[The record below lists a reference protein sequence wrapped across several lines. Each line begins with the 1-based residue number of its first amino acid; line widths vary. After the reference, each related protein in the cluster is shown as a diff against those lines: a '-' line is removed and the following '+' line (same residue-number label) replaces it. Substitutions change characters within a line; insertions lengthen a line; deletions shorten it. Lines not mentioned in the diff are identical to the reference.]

1 MNQQINQ
8 QMQQQI
14 EIKVQIA
21 CLKLQINN
29 LLQQVFNEE
38 QKENPNID
46 TLNWLI
52 KRIFRSQSVVDVI
65 ENGGYQNKQELD
77 LAINQKHL
85 EYLYEF
91 GRQLQP
97 VVKIEKLTAAAV
109 KRATTTTTTTTT
121 TTK

>member
-8 QMQQQI
+8 QINQEI

-21 CLKLQINN
+21 CLKAQINN
-29 LLQQVFNEE
+29 LLEQVYYEE
-38 QKENPNID
+38 QKQNPNID

-65 ENGGYQNKQELD
+65 ESRQYQNKQQLELLID
-77 LAINQKHL
+77 QKHL
-85 EYLYEF
+85 EYLYAF
-91 GRQLQP
+91 GKELQP

-109 KRATTTTTTTTT
+109 KSATTTTTTTTT
-121 TTK
+121 TK